1 LHIEPSSTISIEDPP
16 GFIVRTEVRKAAF
29 DNGFRLDRGL
39 ESGWMRFGSTTSR
52 GDIWMSGT
60 SPTGPW
66 LLSLERSAV
75 VSEIGIAAHAHTMGP
90 GYATFIFQD
99 LDSLYSTLS
108 RVYQLAVSLP
118 DAPLQQFSAET
129 QSLPRGTEVER
140 FAIERVG
147 QAVFR
152 EALLKY
158 WDGRCPLTGIAD
170 LQLLR
175 ASHIV
180 PWAECE
186 TDALRL
192 DVHNGLLLSALWD
205 AVFDSG
211 LSSFADDGTILVSKA
226 LSSGAVEALGI
237 QTTRR
242 LLGLTDSHRLN
253 MARHRAKHGFPSKY

>member
-1 LHIEPSSTISIEDPP
+1 M
-16 GFIVRTEVRKAAF
+16 RTELQKAAF
-29 DNGFRLDRGL
+29 DNGFRLDRGM
-39 ESGWMRFGSTTSR
+39 ESGWMRFGSTTAR
-52 GDIWMSGT
+52 GDIWMSGA

-75 VSEIGIAAHAHTMGP
+75 ASEIGIAALAHTHTMGP
-90 GYATFIFQD
+90 GCATFIFQG

-129 QSLPRGTEVER
+129 QSLPRETEAER

-147 QAVFR
+147 QTVFR

-158 WDGRCPLTGIAD
+158 WDGRCPLTGITD

-205 AVFDSG
+205 AAFDSG
-211 LSSFADDGTILVSKA
+211 LLSFADDGRILVSKA
-226 LSSGAVEALGI
+226 LSSAAVEALGLL
-237 QTTRR
+237 TTRR

-253 MARHRAKHGFPSKY
+253 MARHRARHGFSSTL